1 MIYNYF
7 KIAFRNLRKY
17 KLFSFINIFGLA
29 SGMMICLL
37 ALIDI
42 KGSFDYDNFH
52 PHPERTYRLLTD
64 VVNKNNDRMAF
75 ATSPLPLADVLKKD
89 YDFVEGATH
98 FIRAYGEFDDGRKR
112 LQPMTFWVDADFFS
126 VFGYPIISG
135 TAATAPHTA
144 VLTKNMAE
152 KFFGKSNPLGKV
164 IHYEGAGAFTVTG
177 IIDNTTPGRSH
188 QKFDMLL
195 SAQSLKSE
203 ALTDWKNHQEG
214 YTYILLKPGITP
226 ETFERS
232 LASIASRTTKIIRGA
247 KINAY
252 HFRAQALP
260 AIAPAHEELMRG
272 TYEPTYGKLAT
283 EMGVGLLTLLLA
295 VFNYINL
302 TLARSL
308 SRAREVGIRKVV
320 GGFRWQVMVQFMA
333 ESVILSLF
341 GLCLAFVG
349 LKLIEPM
356 AFVQRWLIGGVK
368 WGWETGLLFVVFSIT
383 AGLLAGLVP
392 ARILSNF
399 EPAQVLRS
407 YTGLKVIRGISLR
420 KSLIVVQFSVSL
432 LAMITLFILERQQTY
447 MAKGDY
453 GFVREQVLTLPVLP
467 GHSAD
472 KLVNAIHQ
480 QAGVTQVAAT
490 SDLFGSHPQD
500 TQWAYRQRSR
510 SDSILIDCFSIN
522 HQLVPALGLKLLAGQ
537 NFMPIDASKNRVI
550 INEEALKGFGL
561 GTAKEAIGKTIL
573 LSDNREVSVA
583 GVVQNFNYASFVWT
597 LKPLLLQYQP
607 ERFQYLN
614 IKVATGTAATSVAAI
629 EKAWKQL
636 YPYEPFAGQWYNDY
650 LLERHSHD
658 DDTNFMGVL
667 IAIAVSIACMGLLGM
682 VTYNTETRTKEV
694 GIRKVMGAT
703 VPQLVWN
710 LSRDF
715 VRLLLLASAI
725 AIPLGYLAG
734 MTILLNFSYH
744 VSIGLETFG
753 PCVGLLL
760 FIGGLTIGVQT
771 YRSAMANPVKALH
784 SE

>member
-1 MIYNYF
+1 MLYNYF

-17 KLFSFINIFGLA
+17 RLFSFINIFGLA

-64 VVNKNNDRMAF
+64 VVNKTNDRMAF
-75 ATSPLPLADVLKKD
+75 ATSPLPLTDVLKKD

-112 LQPMTFWVDADFFS
+112 LQPMTFWVDADFFR
-126 VFGYPIISG
+126 VFGYPIIAG

-144 VLTKNMAE
+144 VLTQSMAE
-152 KFFGKSNPLGKV
+152 KFFGKANPLGKV
-164 IHYEGAGAFTVTG
+164 IHYGDAGAFTVTG

-188 QKFDMLL
+188 QRFDMLL

-214 YTYILLKPGITP
+214 YTYILLKPGVTP
-226 ETFERS
+226 ETFEKS
-232 LASIASRTTKIIRGA
+232 LASVAARTSKIIQDN

-252 HFRAQALP
+252 HFRAQAVS

-320 GGFRWQVMVQFMA
+320 GGLRWQVMAQFMA
-333 ESVILSLF
+333 ESVILALL
-341 GLCLAFVG
+341 GLALAFVG
-349 LKLIEPM
+349 LKMIEPM
-356 AFVQRWLIGGVK
+356 GFVQRWLIGGVK
-368 WGWETGLLFVVFSIT
+368 WGWETGLLFVVFSIV
-383 AGLLAGLVP
+383 AGLLAGMVP

-407 YTGLKVIRGISLR
+407 HTGLKVIRGISLR
-420 KSLIVVQFSVSL
+420 KSLIVVQFAVSL
-432 LAMITLFILERQQTY
+432 LAMITLYVLDRQQTY
-447 MAKGDY
+447 MSEGDY
-453 GFVREQVLTLPVLP
+453 GFVREQVLTIPVLP
-467 GHSAD
+467 GQHAD
-472 KLVNAIHQ
+472 KLMDAIQ
-480 QAGVTQVAAT
+480 RQAGVTQVAAT

-500 TQWAYRQRSR
+500 TQWAYRQRSKI
-510 SDSILIDCFSIN
+510 DSLLIDGFAIN
-522 HQLVPALGLKLLAGQ
+522 HQLLPALGLKLLAGQ
-537 NFMPIDASKNRVI
+537 NFTPIDASKNRVL

-573 LSDNREVSVA
+573 LSNNREVSVA
-583 GVVQNFNYASFVWT
+583 GVVQNFNYASFVWA
-597 LKPLLLQYQP
+597 LKPLVLQFQP
-607 ERFQYLN
+607 EKFQYLN
-614 IKVATGTAATSVAAI
+614 VKVADGSSAATVAAI
-629 EKAWKQL
+629 EKVWKQL
-636 YPYEPFAGQWYNDY
+636 YPFEPFAGQWYSDY

-658 DDTNFMGVL
+658 DDNNFLGVL
-667 IAIAVSIACMGLLGM
+667 TAIAFTIACMGLLGM

-694 GIRKVMGAT
+694 GIRKVMGAA
-703 VPQLVWN
+703 VHQIVWS
-710 LSRDF
+710 LSSDF
-715 VRLLLLASAI
+715 VRLLLIASAI
-725 AIPLGYLAG
+725 AIPLGYVAG
-734 MTILLNFSYH
+734 MAILLNFSFH

-753 PCVGLLL
+753 PCLGLLFL
-760 FIGGLTIGVQT
+760 IGGLTIGLQT
-771 YRSAMANPVKALH
+771 YRSAVANPVKALR

>member
-1 MIYNYF
+1 MLYNYF

-17 KLFSFINIFGLA
+17 TLFSFINILGLA

-64 VVNKNNDRMAF
+64 VVSKNNDRMAF
-75 ATSPLPLADVLKKD
+75 ATAPLPLADVLKKD

-112 LQPMTFWVDADFFS
+112 LQPLTFWVDADFFS
-126 VFGYPIISG
+126 IFGYPIISG

-144 VLTKNMAE
+144 VITKSMSE
-152 KFFGKSNPLGKV
+152 KFFGKANPIGKV
-164 IHYEGAGAFTVTG
+164 IQYEGAGAFTVTG

-188 QKFDMLL
+188 QRFDLLL

-214 YTYILLKPGITP
+214 YTYILLKPGITQK
-226 ETFERS
+226 TFEKS
-232 LASIASRTTKIIRGA
+232 LASVAARTTKIIQNT
-247 KINAY
+247 KINSY
-252 HFRAQALP
+252 HFRPQALSDL
-260 AIAPAHEELMRG
+260 APSYEELMRG

-302 TLARSL
+302 TLARAL

-320 GGFRWQVMVQFMA
+320 GGLRWQVMAQFMA
-333 ESVILSLF
+333 ESVILSLL
-341 GLCLAFVG
+341 GLALAFVG
-349 LKLIEPM
+349 LKMIEPM
-356 AFVQRWLIGGVK
+356 GFVQRWLIGGVK
-368 WGWETGLLFVVFSIT
+368 WGWETGLLFVVFSIV

-407 YTGLKVIRGISLR
+407 HTGLKVIRGISLR
-420 KSLIVVQFSVSL
+420 KSLIVVQFAVSL
-432 LAMITLFILERQQTY
+432 LAMITLYVLDRQQTY
-447 MAKGDY
+447 MAEGDY
-453 GFVREQVLTLPVLP
+453 GFVREQVLTIPILPSQV
-467 GHSAD
+467 AD
-472 KLVNAIHQ
+472 KLVNALHQ

-490 SDLFGSHPQD
+490 SDLFGSHPN
-500 TQWAYRQRSR
+500 TQWAYRQHDKN
-510 SDSILIDCFSIN
+510 DSTLIDYFSIN

-537 NFMPIDASKNRVI
+537 NFRPIDASKNRVI

-561 GTAKEAIGKTIL
+561 GTAKEAIGKTIV
-573 LSDNREVSVA
+573 LSNNREVSVA
-583 GVVQNFNYASFVWT
+583 GVVQNFNYASFVWA
-597 LKPLLLQYQP
+597 LKPLIFQYQP
-607 ERFQYLN
+607 EKFQYLN
-614 IKVATGTAATSVAAI
+614 VKVTTGSSAGTVAAI
-629 EKAWKQL
+629 EKVWKQL
-636 YPYEPFAGQWYNDY
+636 YPYEPFAGQWYDDY

-658 DDTNFMGVL
+658 DDNNFLGVL
-667 IAIAVSIACMGLLGM
+667 TAIAFSIACMGLLGM

-694 GIRKVMGAT
+694 GIRKVMGAA
-703 VPQLVWN
+703 VHQIIWS
-710 LSRDF
+710 LSWDF
-715 VRLLLLASAI
+715 VRLLLIASAI

-734 MTILLNFSYH
+734 MAILLNFSYH
-744 VSIGLETFG
+744 VSIGIETFG
-753 PCVGLLL
+753 PCLALLF
-760 FIGGLTIGVQT
+760 FIGGLTIGLQT
-771 YRSAMANPVKALH
+771 YRSAIANPVKALR

>member
-1 MIYNYF
+1 MLYNYF

-64 VVNKNNDRMAF
+64 VISKNNDRMAF
-75 ATSPLPLADVLKKD
+75 ATAPLPLADVLKKD

-112 LQPMTFWVDADFFS
+112 LQPMTFWVDADFFR

-135 TAATAPHTA
+135 TAATAPQTA
-144 VLTKNMAE
+144 VLTKSMAE
-152 KFFGKSNPLGKV
+152 KFFGKANPIGKV
-164 IHYEGAGAFTVTG
+164 IQYDGAGAFTVTG
-177 IIDNTTPGRSH
+177 IIDNTTLGRSH

-203 ALTDWKNHQEG
+203 ALFDWKNHQEG
-214 YTYILLKPGITP
+214 YTYILLKPGITQ
-226 ETFERS
+226 ETFEKS
-232 LASIASRTTKIIRGA
+232 LASVAARTTKIIQNT
-247 KINAY
+247 KINSY
-252 HFRAQALP
+252 HFRAQALS
-260 AIAPAHEELMRG
+260 AIAPAHEELIRG

-320 GGFRWQVMVQFMA
+320 GGLRWQVMAQFMA
-333 ESVILSLF
+333 ESVILSLL
-341 GLCLAFVG
+341 GLALAFVG
-349 LKLIEPM
+349 LKMVEPM
-356 AFVQRWLIGGVK
+356 VFVQRWLIGGVK
-368 WGWETGLLFVVFSIT
+368 WGWETGLLFVVFSIV
-383 AGLLAGLVP
+383 AGLLAGWVP

-407 YTGLKVIRGISLR
+407 HTGLKVIRGISLR
-420 KSLIVVQFSVSL
+420 KSLIVVQFAVSL
-432 LAMITLFILERQQTY
+432 LAMITLYVLDRQQTY
-447 MAKGDY
+447 MAEGDY
-453 GFVREQVLTLPVLP
+453 GFVRQQVLTIPLLPDQPYEKLA
-467 GHSAD
+467 SAID
-472 KLVNAIHQ
+472 Q
-480 QAGVTQVAAT
+480 QAGVAHVAAT
-490 SDLFGSHPQD
+490 SALFGSHPD
-500 TQWAYRQRSR
+500 NQWAYRQRDKN
-510 SDSILIDCFSIN
+510 DSTLIDYFSIN
-522 HQLVPALGLKLLAGQ
+522 HELIPALGLKLLAGE
-537 NFMPIDASKNRVI
+537 NLKATDASKNQII
-550 INEEALKGFGL
+550 INEEALKSFGL

-573 LSDNREVSVA
+573 LTDNREVSVA
-583 GVVQNFNYASFVWT
+583 GVVKNFNYASFVWA
-597 LKPLLLQYQP
+597 LKPLMLQYQP
-607 ERFQYLN
+607 AQFRFLN
-614 IKVATGTAATSVAAI
+614 VTITAGSTTTIAAI
-629 EKAWKQL
+629 EKVWKQL

-658 DDTNFMGVL
+658 DDNNFLGVL
-667 IAIAVSIACMGLLGM
+667 TAIAFSIACMGLLGM

-694 GIRKVMGAT
+694 GIRKVMGAA
-703 VPQLVWN
+703 VHQIIWS
-710 LSRDF
+710 LSWDF
-715 VRLLLLASAI
+715 VRLLLIASAI

-734 MTILLNFSYH
+734 MAILLNFSYH
-744 VSIGLETFG
+744 VSIGIETFG
-753 PCVGLLL
+753 PCLALLF
-760 FIGGLTIGVQT
+760 FIGGLTIGLQT
-771 YRSAMANPVKALH
+771 YRSAIANPVKALR